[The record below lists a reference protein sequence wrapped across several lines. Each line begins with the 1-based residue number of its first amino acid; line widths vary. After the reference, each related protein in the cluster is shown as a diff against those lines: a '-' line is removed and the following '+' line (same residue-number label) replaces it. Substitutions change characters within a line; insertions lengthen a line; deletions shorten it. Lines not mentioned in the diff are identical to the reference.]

1 MVRDSVASMK
11 ELYAYQLDP
20 EFVEAKLVELEDFSR
35 RCNLRIDGVKETSNE
50 TWEKQEEHLKTS
62 SKNKLSIE
70 KNIAIEN

>member
-11 ELYAYQLDP
+11 ELYAYQLDQ

-50 TWEKQEEHLKTS
+50 T
-62 SKNKLSIE
+62 
-70 KNIAIEN
+70 